1 MSRIAVLI
9 LVVSVGGA
17 ACTEPRSKRCQ
28 QVCAKEAECHDKVE
42 AADNFD
48 EGECLDACAALER
61 DVEAEP
67 SVAHHAECVKIAQTC
82 EAVIACP

>member
-1 MSRIAVLI
+1 VSRIAVLI
-9 LVVSVGGA
+9 LLLG

-42 AADNFD
+42 SPDNFD

>member
-1 MSRIAVLI
+1 MRRIAPWFL
-9 LVVSVGGA
+9 LLA
-17 ACTEPRSKRCQ
+17 AIAGCTEPRSKRCQ

-42 AADNFD
+42 TADNFE
-48 EGECLDACAALER
+48 EGECIDACAALER

-67 SVAHHAECVKIAQTC
+67 QVAHHAECVKTAATC